1 MSKTNTV
8 KVSTKA
14 TVKPSQLIEI
24 LKYCDQANLVP
35 FVLSPPGLGKSSIGR
50 QYSMMRSGDPSK
62 YKPVYLGQLAPTDLC
77 GFPYIDRENNKMR
90 FSVPALLPSEPN
102 STLHLDELPNA
113 PKQNQNVALQVSLER
128 RVGEW
133 VAPENTFIILSGNS
147 QSDRCH
153 VEKLSSA
160 LANRVMFINLVP
172 DLDDWCE
179 WALDNGVD
187 VRVIAFLRF
196 RPDLLHS
203 FDPQKWDGEGGFA
216 SPRSWEAASRLIQ
229 KDPPASVRVPMLEGI
244 LGAGPAAEFGAF
256 LDTYEQLPSI
266 DAILLDPSGAEVPET
281 PSPRYA
287 VCAALSQRVTGKNF
301 GRILAYLDR
310 LPMEFTTFGVRL
322 AYKLKRSEVT
332 STKDFIKWAT
342 DHKDVLL

>member
-1 MSKTNTV
+1 MSKIIASNKT
-8 KVSTKA
+8 
-14 TVKPSQLIEI
+14 TVKPSQLLDI
-24 LKYCDQANLVP
+24 LKYCDEANLVP
-35 FVLSPPGLGKSSIGR
+35 FVLSAPGLGKSSIGR
-50 QYSMMRSGDPSK
+50 QYSLMRSGDPSK

-113 PKQNQNVALQVSLER
+113 PKQNQNVALQVSLEK

-147 QSDRCH
+147 QNDKCH

-160 LANRVMFINLVP
+160 LANRVMFVHLVP
-172 DLDDWCE
+172 DLDDWTA
-179 WALDNGVD
+179 WALENGVD

-196 RPDLLHS
+196 RPDLLHN

-229 KDPPASVRVPMLEGI
+229 TNPPASVRAPMLEGI

-256 LDTYEQLPSI
+256 LQTYEQLPSI
-266 DAILLDPSGAEVPET
+266 DAILLDPNGTDVPAD

-287 VCAALSQRVTGKNF
+287 VCAALSQRTTGKNF
-301 GRILAYLDR
+301 GRVLTYLER

-322 AYKLKRSEVT
+322 AFKLKGSEVT
-332 STKDFIKWAT
+332 GTKDFIKWAS
-342 DHKDVLL
+342 DHSDVLL